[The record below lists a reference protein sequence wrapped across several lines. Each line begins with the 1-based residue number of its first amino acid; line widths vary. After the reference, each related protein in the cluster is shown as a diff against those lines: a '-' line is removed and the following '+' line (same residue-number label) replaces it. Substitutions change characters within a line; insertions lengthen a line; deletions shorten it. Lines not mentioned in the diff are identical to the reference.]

1 MGYYKDT
8 GSLRSMAS
16 AEAILKKRMPEKV
29 GILPVAELLFVAESM
44 WVGEHDMKG
53 HFHPSFRFV
62 KAKRYNAKPHVLIE
76 LDGETLA
83 DINGRSKYY
92 EGFSRCVDRKPEEVG
107 YSLKTAIDKS
117 KLDRNGIAWCYLIDY
132 ELGRIPDFT
141 KGNQVT
147 PVICLE
153 TGKRFETQSQAE
165 IELGI
170 SRGSICRALNTGKTA
185 KGYHWIR
192 ESEYSEEKAAAARAE
207 GAPYRVVCLETGARY
222 KTYVDAGRDLG
233 VEAGNIQQAV
243 KSKSHYAGG
252 YHFVNS
258 DEYSTLAK
266 GEIENI
272 LKRGGRSRIVV
283 CVETGKRYE
292 SIKAATREY
301 GDRQESAQSGIGL
314 CCRNPYRTFDG
325 KHWCYPDDLESR
337 IDNAEEYTVPRKAAI
352 RCLETGK
359 MYESIADA
367 SRDTGINNNSI
378 RAVARGDRHKAGG
391 YTWEYVNPVPDKRGN
406 RGCNQPTAKKVR
418 CAETGNQF
426 VSLSDAARAVG
437 LRNGNSIRRAI
448 DRGGTAGGYH
458 WEYLDEKKEVSTDDH
473 HQADGRAE

>member
-1 MGYYKDT
+1 MDT
-8 GSLRSMAS
+8 LKSYPGVRS
-16 AEAILKKRMPEKV
+16 AEREI
-29 GILPVAELLFVAESM
+29 
-44 WVGEHDMKG
+44 
-53 HFHPSFRFV
+53 
-62 KAKRYNAKPHVLIE
+62 
-76 LDGETLA
+76 
-83 DINGRSKYY
+83 
-92 EGFSRCVDRKPEEVG
+92 G

-207 GAPYRVVCLETGARY
+207 SAPYRVVCLETGTRY
-222 KTYVDAGRDLG
+222 KTYADAGRDLG
-233 VEAGNIQQAV
+233 VEEGNIYQAV
-243 KSKSHYAGG
+243 KSKSHYARG

-272 LKRGGRSRIVV
+272 LKTDGRSRTVV
-283 CVETGKRYE
+283 CV
-292 SIKAATREY
+292 
-301 GDRQESAQSGIGL
+301 
-314 CCRNPYRTFDG
+314 
-325 KHWCYPDDLESR
+325 
-337 IDNAEEYTVPRKAAI
+337 
-352 RCLETGK
+352 ETGK

-367 SRDTGINNNSI
+367 SRDTGINHNSI
-378 RAVARGDRHKAGG
+378 RSVARGDRHKAGG
-391 YTWEYVNPVPDKRGN
+391 YTWEYVNPAPDKRDN

-458 WEYLDEKKEVSTDDH
+458 WEYVDEKKEVSTDDH
-473 HQADGRAE
+473 YQADGRAE

>member
-1 MGYYKDT
+1 MKMEGIELYPHNQKAYDNLCAMLRDSNRACVVQPT
-8 GSLRSMAS
+8 GTGKFVIIA
-16 AEAILKKRMPEKV
+16 KR
-29 GILPVAELLFVAESM
+29 AES
-44 WVGEHDMKG
+44 
-53 HFHPSFRFV
+53 
-62 KAKRYNAKPHVLIE
+62 
-76 LDGETLA
+76 
-83 DINGRSKYY
+83 
-92 EGFSRCVDRKPEEVG
+92 
-107 YSLKTAIDKS
+107 
-117 KLDRNGIAWCYLIDY
+117 
-132 ELGRIPDFT
+132 
-141 KGNQVT
+141 
-147 PVICLE
+147 
-153 TGKRFETQSQAE
+153 
-165 IELGI
+165 
-170 SRGSICRALNTGKTA
+170 
-185 KGYHWIR
+185 
-192 ESEYSEEKAAAARAE
+192 
-207 GAPYRVVCLETGARY
+207 APYRVVCLETGTRY
-222 KTYVDAGRDLG
+222 KTYADAGRDLG
-233 VEAGNIQQAV
+233 VEEDNIQQAV

-272 LKRGGRSRIVV
+272 LKTDGRRRTVV

-292 SIKAATREY
+292 SIKAASAEY
-301 GDRQESAQSGIGL
+301 GDRQGSARTGIGR
-314 CCRNPYRTFDG
+314 CCKNPYRTFDG

-337 IDNAEEYTVPRKAAI
+337 IDNAEEYTVPRKTAI

-367 SRDTGINNNSI
+367 SRDTGINHNSI
-378 RAVARGDRHKAGG
+378 RAVARGDRNKAGG
-391 YTWEYVNPVPDKRGN
+391 YTWEYVNPVPDKHDN

-458 WEYLDEKKEVSTDDH
+458 WGYLDERKEVSTDDH